1 MPGPCKRSFL
11 HSLNSNLE
19 TKLKSYELIPGGEIT
34 DCNDLPLNSIGYT
47 YPEII
52 HSPSAGS
59 HILTYGL
66 RENHKVQIGLGANG
80 YALCSRVCQNNV
92 WSGWETYTRKSDLVN
107 PYKTLL
113 LAWGNYSDGTYALSE
128 SIFGRAISIAV
139 GINGRLRGTW
149 IPASTNDI
157 RSIVIPG
164 GGVIDVK
171 ILSATQVQITG
182 TTADYR
188 VREIF
193 AI

>member
-1 MPGPCKRSFL
+1 MLLKDGNLAELALSLKTGITYFTLSNATTTGLPSSEAKWSYGHGIILVRMPEADAKIIL
-11 HSLNSNLE
+11 HSLMTAEVAINTCNNGIW
-19 TKLKSYELIPGGEIT
+19 TGWNFCIT
-34 DCNDLPLNSIGYT
+34 
-47 YPEII
+47 
-52 HSPSAGS
+52 
-59 HILTYGL
+59 
-66 RENHKVQIGLGANG
+66 
-80 YALCSRVCQNNV
+80 
-92 WSGWETYTRKSDLVN
+92 KSDLVN

-113 LAWGNYSDGTYALSE
+113 LAWGNYSDGTYTLSE
-128 SIFGRAISIAV
+128 SIFGRSISIAV

-149 IPASTNDI
+149 IPTSTNDI

-164 GGVIDVK
+164 GIIDVK